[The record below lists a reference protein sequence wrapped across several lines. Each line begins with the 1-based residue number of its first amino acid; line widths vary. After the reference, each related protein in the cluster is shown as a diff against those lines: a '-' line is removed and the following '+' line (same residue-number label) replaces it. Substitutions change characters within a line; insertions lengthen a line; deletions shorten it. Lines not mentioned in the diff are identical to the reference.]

1 MGYKLPIGLFYY
13 SKEGGADSEMGCS
26 SGWHFFSGIQPCET
40 IGNLEVAFA
49 ICRKATKKQKLKSIA
64 LYSIAF
70 LQKKCLVYSKQPRP
84 TVPIFGVN
92 PVGKCT
98 FGIVL
103 PRNKYN
109 CQEIFLDCRR
119 KREISPMKRNTKQL
133 IPMILVFTIIAAAY
147 SCRILAMLDIG
158 GVWMN
163 YIRAALYLLLF
174 SLWGYSI
181 DRRII
186 QKQALHCLRLTAALM
201 LVWLILRTLKYEFVT
216 DLTVARY
223 IWYLYYLPMLFIPL
237 LGVYIALTLGKS
249 EEYRLTE
256 RAGFLVAVPGI
267 LFLLVITNDLHQ
279 QVFAFNSGVP
289 GVPDNYGYSHGIFYF
304 CSMGWMVA
312 CMIFSLALL
321 LKKSRVP
328 SGSKKRIRPFVIAC
342 ITVLYGLLYLS
353 GLPAIR
359 RWLGDM
365 NVTFCLLYAAIYES
379 CIRCRMI
386 PSNTGYVEL
395 FEATTLAACIADR
408 SGSIV
413 LRSRAAG
420 EDMVC
425 PREGV
430 PLIRPNGI
438 RISSAPI
445 SGGYAVWQD
454 NVRPLTELRAR
465 LSENKT
471 KINSNKEKLREAY
484 IIQKKLLELTEKN
497 RIYDE
502 MEARYG
508 DQITRVGQLLRQ
520 CQGAAPEEIQSALKR
535 ILLLGTYIK
544 RSANLYFL
552 SQEYELL
559 PQQELRLTI
568 DEAVRVINVCG
579 TECSVVYHTTG
590 PMRATEVARLL
601 DLLKVVT
608 EAAMGGLYSLFISVS
623 DGEMDL
629 SVECAAELSFLAS
642 PDVTVQQEDGLW
654 LVRTRIGGGSGA

>member
-1 MGYKLPIGLFYY
+1 
-13 SKEGGADSEMGCS
+13 
-26 SGWHFFSGIQPCET
+26 
-40 IGNLEVAFA
+40 
-49 ICRKATKKQKLKSIA
+49 
-64 LYSIAF
+64 
-70 LQKKCLVYSKQPRP
+70 
-84 TVPIFGVN
+84 
-92 PVGKCT
+92 
-98 FGIVL
+98 
-103 PRNKYN
+103 
-109 CQEIFLDCRR
+109 
-119 KREISPMKRNTKQL
+119 MKRNTKQL

-237 LGVYIALTLGKS
+237 LGVYIALSLGKS
-249 EEYRLTE
+249 EEFRLTG
-256 RAGFLVAVPGI
+256 RIGALAIIPAV

-279 QVFAFNSGVP
+279 QVFAFSSGVP

-312 CMIFSLALL
+312 CMIFSLVLL

-328 SGSKKRIRPFVIAC
+328 CSKKKRLAPFVIGCA
-342 ITVLYGLLYLS
+342 TVLYGILYLL
-353 GLPAIR
+353 GLPAVR

-408 SGSIV
+408 SGNIV

-425 PREGV
+425 PRDGV

-445 SGGYAVWQD
+445 SGGYAIWQD

-508 DQITRVGQLLRQ
+508 NQITRVGQLLRQ

>member
-1 MGYKLPIGLFYY
+1 
-13 SKEGGADSEMGCS
+13 
-26 SGWHFFSGIQPCET
+26 
-40 IGNLEVAFA
+40 
-49 ICRKATKKQKLKSIA
+49 
-64 LYSIAF
+64 
-70 LQKKCLVYSKQPRP
+70 
-84 TVPIFGVN
+84 
-92 PVGKCT
+92 
-98 FGIVL
+98 
-103 PRNKYN
+103 
-109 CQEIFLDCRR
+109 
-119 KREISPMKRNTKQL
+119 MKRNTKQL
-133 IPMILVFTIIAAAY
+133 LPMILVFTIIAAAY

-174 SLWGYSI
+174 SLWGYSL

-186 QKQALHCLRLTAALM
+186 QTQALHCLRLTAALM

-249 EEYRLTE
+249 EKYRLTE

-279 QVFAFNSGVP
+279 QVFVFNSGVP

-312 CMIFSLALL
+312 CMTFSLILL

-386 PSNTGYVEL
+386 QSNTGYVEL

-408 SGSIV
+408 NGNIV
-413 LRSRAAG
+413 LRSRAAD

-425 PREGV
+425 PGEGV
-430 PLIRPNGI
+430 PLIRPNGR

-590 PMRATEVARLL
+590 PMRTTEVARLL
-601 DLLKVVT
+601 DVLKVVT
-608 EAAMGGLYSLFISVS
+608 EASMGGLYSLFISVS

>member
-1 MGYKLPIGLFYY
+1 
-13 SKEGGADSEMGCS
+13 
-26 SGWHFFSGIQPCET
+26 
-40 IGNLEVAFA
+40 
-49 ICRKATKKQKLKSIA
+49 
-64 LYSIAF
+64 
-70 LQKKCLVYSKQPRP
+70 
-84 TVPIFGVN
+84 
-92 PVGKCT
+92 
-98 FGIVL
+98 
-103 PRNKYN
+103 
-109 CQEIFLDCRR
+109 
-119 KREISPMKRNTKQL
+119 MKRNTKQL
-133 IPMILVFTIIAAAY
+133 IPMILVFTIIAAGY
-147 SCRILAMLDIG
+147 SCRMLAMFDIC
-158 GVWMN
+158 GVYVN

-174 SLWGYSI
+174 SLWGYSL

-186 QKQALHCLRLTAALM
+186 QPQTLHWLRLTAALM
-201 LVWLILRTLKYEFVT
+201 LLWLILRTLKYEFVT

-237 LGVYIALTLGKS
+237 LGVYIALSLGKS
-249 EEYRLTE
+249 EKFRLTG
-256 RAGFLVAVPGI
+256 RIGALAIIPAV

-279 QVFAFNSGVP
+279 QVFAFSSGVP
-289 GVPDNYGYSHGIFYF
+289 GGPDNYSYSYGPVYF
-304 CSMGWMVA
+304 CYLGWTVT
-312 CMIFSLALL
+312 CMFFSLILL

-328 SGSKKRIRPFVIAC
+328 CSKKKRLAPFVIGCA
-342 ITVLYGLLYLS
+342 TVLYGILYLL
-353 GLPAIR
+353 GLPAVR
-359 RWLGDM
+359 RWFGDM
-365 NVTFCLLYAAIYES
+365 NVMFCLLYAAIYES

-408 SGSIV
+408 SGNIV

-420 EDMVC
+420 EGMVC

-465 LSENKT
+465 LSENKA

-568 DEAVRVINVCG
+568 DEAVRVITVCG

-608 EAAMGGLYSLFISVS
+608 EAAIGGLYSLFISVS

>member
-1 MGYKLPIGLFYY
+1 
-13 SKEGGADSEMGCS
+13 
-26 SGWHFFSGIQPCET
+26 
-40 IGNLEVAFA
+40 
-49 ICRKATKKQKLKSIA
+49 
-64 LYSIAF
+64 
-70 LQKKCLVYSKQPRP
+70 
-84 TVPIFGVN
+84 
-92 PVGKCT
+92 
-98 FGIVL
+98 
-103 PRNKYN
+103 
-109 CQEIFLDCRR
+109 
-119 KREISPMKRNTKQL
+119 MKRNTKQL
-133 IPMILVFTIIAAAY
+133 IPMILVFTIIAAGY
-147 SCRILAMLDIG
+147 SCRMLAMFDIC
-158 GVWMN
+158 GVYVN

-174 SLWGYSI
+174 SLWGYSL

-186 QKQALHCLRLTAALM
+186 QPQTLHWLRLTAALM
-201 LVWLILRTLKYEFVT
+201 LLWLILRTLKYEFVT

-237 LGVYIALTLGKS
+237 LGVYIALSLGKS
-249 EEYRLTE
+249 EKFRLTG
-256 RAGFLVAVPGI
+256 RIGALAIIPAV

-279 QVFAFNSGVP
+279 QVFAFSSGVP
-289 GVPDNYGYSHGIFYF
+289 GGPDNYSYSYGPVYF
-304 CSMGWMVA
+304 CYLGWTVT
-312 CMIFSLALL
+312 CMFFSLILL

-328 SGSKKRIRPFVIAC
+328 CSKKKRLAPFVIGCA
-342 ITVLYGLLYLS
+342 TVLYGILYLL
-353 GLPAIR
+353 GLPAVR
-359 RWLGDM
+359 RWFGDM
-365 NVTFCLLYAAIYES
+365 NVMFCLLYAAIYES

-408 SGSIV
+408 SGNIV

-420 EDMVC
+420 EGMVC

-568 DEAVRVINVCG
+568 DEAVRVITVCG

-608 EAAMGGLYSLFISVS
+608 EAAIGGLSSLFISVS